1 MRYRVT
7 QASMDEYIVE
17 AANEIVAL
25 EVVQGDGRAEG
36 DIEARH
42 SYHLAPEVT
51 AVLDEAEGEGE
62 DG

>member
-1 MRYRVT
+1 MV
-7 QASMDEYIVE
+7 A
-17 AANEIVAL
+17 AL

-36 DIEARH
+36 DIEAHH

-62 DG
+62 DGWDLTLKVVQ